1 MGAVE
6 ACPDLSGV
14 RDPGAYAG
22 RDLLIGNMSQMPLHE
37 FSWGRNLG
45 TVHTLRSLDKVK
57 VIGWVAICPRLP
69 DGGLEILTC
78 LEPDTGAAETQRGVH
93 QIRWMALRRGESVSL
108 RGLTKGIL

>member
-14 RDPGAYAG
+14 RDLGAYAG
-22 RDLLIGNMSQMPLHE
+22 PDLLISNTPQMPLHE

-45 TVHTLRSLDKVK
+45 TVHTLRSLDQVK

-78 LEPDTGAAETQRGVH
+78 LEPDTLERLRHSAEFTRFVEWRCG
-93 QIRWMALRRGESVSL
+93 GEEAFH
-108 RGLTKGIL
+108 